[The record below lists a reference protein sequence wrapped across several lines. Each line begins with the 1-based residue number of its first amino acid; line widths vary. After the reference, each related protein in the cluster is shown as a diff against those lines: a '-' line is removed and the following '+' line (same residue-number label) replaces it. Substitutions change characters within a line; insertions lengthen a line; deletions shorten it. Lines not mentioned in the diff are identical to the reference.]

1 MWLNESGRGWASRA
15 VGSQLGFQMGYQP
28 LRELAG
34 IQPARADRRTTW
46 RERPSRGSAI
56 TASINL
62 SREKRALSRL
72 IGAAA
77 RPSSNQRSIVQIRV
91 ICSLP
96 GVGPDLGM
104 VGLQ

>member
-1 MWLNESGRGWASRA
+1 
-15 VGSQLGFQMGYQP
+15 MGYQP
-28 LRELAG
+28 PHELAG
-34 IQPARADRRTTW
+34 IQPARQIAARPGTSG
-46 RERPSRGSAI
+46 PSRGSAI

-91 ICSLP
+91 ICSLS
-96 GVGPDLGM
+96 GAGPDLGM
-104 VGLQ
+104 ARLQ